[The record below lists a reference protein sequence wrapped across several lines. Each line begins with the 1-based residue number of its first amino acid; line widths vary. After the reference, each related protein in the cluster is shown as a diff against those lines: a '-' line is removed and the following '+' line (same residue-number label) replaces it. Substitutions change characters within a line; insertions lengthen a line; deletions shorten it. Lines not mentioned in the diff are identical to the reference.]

1 MDFGRSGKAVGL
13 SAISLLAMFPA
24 RSLRIWTRHFDRLS
38 DLVTSPKLIP
48 DSLAKDAA
56 PIPNALAAIN
66 NKSQVQS
73 QCQSSVSEFSVRVQC
88 QSSVSEF
95 NKKGC
100 QIIDNLFF
108 IYMFLKSI
116 C

>member
-13 SAISLLAMFPA
+13 SAISLLAMFPS

-38 DLVTSPKLIP
+38 DLVTSPKLVP

-66 NKSQVQS
+66 NKSQIQSQS
-73 QCQSSVSEFSVRVQC
+73 QCSVSESV
-88 QSSVSEF
+88 F
-95 NKKGC
+95 NKK
-100 QIIDNLFF
+100 
-108 IYMFLKSI
+108 KVAK
-116 C
+116 

>member
-13 SAISLLAMFPA
+13 SAISLLAMFPS
-24 RSLRIWTRHFDRLS
+24 RSLKIWTRHFGKLS

-66 NKSQVQS
+66 NKSQIQS
-73 QCQSSVSEFSVRVQC
+73 QCQSQSSEFRVQ
-88 QSSVSEF
+88 SSESESVFRVSVQQKRLP
-95 NKKGC
+95 N
-100 QIIDNLFF
+100 N
-108 IYMFLKSI
+108 
-116 C
+116 

>member
-13 SAISLLAMFPA
+13 SAISLLAMFPS

-38 DLVTSPKLIP
+38 DLVTSPKLVP

-56 PIPNALAAIN
+56 PIPNALEAIN
-66 NKSQVQS
+66 NKSQIQSQS
-73 QCQSSVSEFSVRVQC
+73 QCSESVFSVRVQC
-88 QSSVSEF
+88 QSST
-95 NKKGC
+95 KKGC
-100 QIIDNLFF
+100 QIMTTFFF

>member
-13 SAISLLAMFPA
+13 SAISLLAMFPS
-24 RSLRIWTRHFDRLS
+24 RSLKIWTRHFGKLS

-66 NKSQVQS
+66 NKSQIQSQS
-73 QCQSSVSEFSVRVQC
+73 QCSVSEFSVKVRVRV
-88 QSSVSEF
+88 SVQQ
-95 NKKGC
+95 KKVA
-100 QIIDNLFF
+100 
-108 IYMFLKSI
+108 K
-116 C
+116 